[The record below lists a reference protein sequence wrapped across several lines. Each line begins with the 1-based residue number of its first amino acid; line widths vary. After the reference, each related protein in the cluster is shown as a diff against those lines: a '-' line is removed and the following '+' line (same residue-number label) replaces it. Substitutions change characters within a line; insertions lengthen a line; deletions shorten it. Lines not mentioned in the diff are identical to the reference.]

1 MFRKIIKLFFIF
13 VILFWSK
20 TYSDFVICDS
30 WNINYSWK
38 TISEICNWW
47 YENFDISVIEYFTWS
62 YINLNSWFWWGEQN
76 FDFKKNENIPI
87 WFFDQNKKT
96 IIENIN
102 PIYDFSAWYMGTSH
116 SFSWIFFDV
125 ENNNP
130 IWFFDLNKKTI
141 ILKTGI
147 NYSFPAWYLWNVIIN
162 KKNWWIKWWS
172 RSPDIL
178 IENISY
184 KEFFHDIF
192 KGNINSEFLNKYS
205 SYELDL
211 FINDLL
217 DLFSESD
224 KNLEKIISEDSKNR
238 IKLHIKNSNFNEK
251 FNKLIKNLDL
261 VNDAFKNTN
270 NETQKFYIVKYFL
283 D

>member
-1 MFRKIIKLFFIF
+1 
-13 VILFWSK
+13 
-20 TYSDFVICDS
+20 
-30 WNINYSWK
+30 
-38 TISEICNWW
+38 
-47 YENFDISVIEYFTWS
+47 
-62 YINLNSWFWWGEQN
+62 
-76 FDFKKNENIPI
+76 
-87 WFFDQNKKT
+87 
-96 IIENIN
+96 
-102 PIYDFSAWYMGTSH
+102 
-116 SFSWIFFDV
+116 
-125 ENNNP
+125 
-130 IWFFDLNKKTI
+130 
-141 ILKTGI
+141 
-147 NYSFPAWYLWNVIIN
+147 
-162 KKNWWIKWWS
+162 
-172 RSPDIL
+172 
-178 IENISY
+178 
-184 KEFFHDIF
+184 
-192 KGNINSEFLNKYS
+192 LNKYS